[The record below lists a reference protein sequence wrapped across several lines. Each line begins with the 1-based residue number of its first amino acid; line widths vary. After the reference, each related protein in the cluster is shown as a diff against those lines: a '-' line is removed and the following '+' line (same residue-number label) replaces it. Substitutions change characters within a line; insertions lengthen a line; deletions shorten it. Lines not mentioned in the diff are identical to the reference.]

1 MQPGLF
7 SNVSEVTVPENVAA
21 YRREVVALEHGR
33 ITAMKTTESRK
44 SQDHEVRTLRNDEL
58 DAVSGGTFSALSS
71 AISEVMKNF
80 SGALQTAARGG

>member
-58 DAVSGGTFSALSS
+58 DAVSGGTGPIKSTIY
-71 AISEVMKNF
+71 AIGRIEPRF
-80 SGALQTAARGG
+80 PRL